1 MRRSFCRFRD
11 GDSKRVL
18 TMKKSFDIVK
28 HDELPKTAGAEKRK
42 EITPAEERIVMN
54 CNQLIHVRNPV
65 FAIGFF
71 NS

>member
-1 MRRSFCRFRD
+1 
-11 GDSKRVL
+11 
-18 TMKKSFDIVK
+18 MKKSFDIVK